1 MEGFVKDVRYSLR
14 FLRQKRALTT
24 AAIAAL
30 TLGIGANTAVFSIVN
45 TVLIKPLRA
54 PEPERMVSFLLTFP
68 QGSAPGGAAQHFYF
82 WRQQTNEF
90 QDVSAHRLELTN
102 LTGGTDPEQ
111 IPAARVS
118 ADFFHLYGAV
128 VIHGRTFTTDEDR
141 PHTGNFAVLSYGL
154 WARRF
159 GRDPQIVGKTVPING
174 LPYVVTGILD
184 AGFNSEQFDQA
195 PEVWI
200 PFQMDPQSTEG
211 SCYCRVTGRLRPGIT
226 LAAAK
231 AHLQVAAEEFRR
243 AFPRLLGPRTGFG
256 IQPLQESMAGDVR
269 STLLILVVAV
279 GFVLL
284 IACANVA
291 GLMLA
296 SAAVRGRE
304 IAIRAAIGAGRF
316 RIVRQL
322 LLESALLS
330 ITAGVLGLMLGLAG
344 IRSNSRALSE
354 LSAAGAPEH
363 YQYSPYRRARL
374 CGRRRLARPGL
385 HRCCFIVNHTPVW
398 PDSSTPGVP
407 H

>member
-1 MEGFVKDVRYSLR
+1 LSAKR
-14 FLRQKRALTT
+14 FPST
-24 AAIAAL
+24 A
-30 TLGIGANTAVFSIVN
+30 S
-45 TVLIKPLRA
+45 R
-54 PEPERMVSFLLTFP
+54 
-68 QGSAPGGAAQHFYF
+68 
-82 WRQQTNEF
+82 
-90 QDVSAHRLELTN
+90 
-102 LTGGTDPEQ
+102 
-111 IPAARVS
+111 
-118 ADFFHLYGAV
+118 
-128 VIHGRTFTTDEDR
+128 
-141 PHTGNFAVLSYGL
+141 
-154 WARRF
+154 
-159 GRDPQIVGKTVPING
+159 
-174 LPYVVTGILD
+174 VVTGILD